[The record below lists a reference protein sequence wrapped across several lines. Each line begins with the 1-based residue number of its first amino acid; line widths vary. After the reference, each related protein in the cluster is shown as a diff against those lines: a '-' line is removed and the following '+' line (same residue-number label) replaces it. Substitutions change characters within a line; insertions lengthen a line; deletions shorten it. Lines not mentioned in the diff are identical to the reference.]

1 MKIVNG
7 FGKSMLKNSYYSL
20 TKPNLQPNQNSLFF
34 ENFSTSSC
42 NRKNWNND
50 YNIVSNSH

>member
-7 FGKSMLKNSYYSL
+7 FGMLKVLSTVQFSKSATKNS
-20 TKPNLQPNQNSLFF
+20 FF
-34 ENFSTSSC
+34 FKVENFSTSSC

-50 YNIVSNSH
+50 YNVVSNSH